1 MGRMLKPRRL
11 CHIHGFLEIAME
23 KGIADIDLM
32 DSLACRNTNG
42 EHRSNSYRLNYGA
55 VSFWKIDPRLLV
67 EPFGY

>member
-1 MGRMLKPRRL
+1 
-11 CHIHGFLEIAME
+11 LEIAME

-55 VSFWKIDPRLLV
+55 VSF
-67 EPFGY
+67 